1 MHYLDTIV
9 ILISFDMQE
18 IAEASNDELQQPKQF
33 TSTSLKL
40 KKFILSETASSIYCD
55 TSKEEIRPYIP
66 ESLRRR
72 FWHGASDVSSKRQ
85 GNSLTN
91 LCG

>member
-1 MHYLDTIV
+1 
-9 ILISFDMQE
+9 MQE
-18 IAEASNDELQQPKQF
+18 IAEASNDELQQVKQF

-40 KKFILSETASSIYCD
+40 KKFILLETASSIYCD

-72 FWHGASDVSSKRQ
+72 VFDMVHQMSHPSGRA
-85 GNSLTN
+85 TH
-91 LCG
+91 